1 MFTRR
6 TVAGTLLVMILYELA
21 TTLPHFLSMAL
32 TRVKSPLTNK
42 TILAF
47 DFINYNE
54 RVGILSTLLSFSI
67 PTSISFLIVIV
78 GTILLVVKLQQSSN
92 FRRSIAGNSW
102 ETAISARDRTL
113 SRSIIGICVMYIVCL
128 SPNVVIFLVSTAFP
142 PFHIRDPVYGNVA
155 YLSINFGILV
165 QGINA
170 SMNMFVYLH
179 MMSPYR
185 KTFKKLFLPSTSSAG
200 VERNNGIELELE

>member
-6 TVAGTLLVMILYELA
+6 TMAGTLLVMILYELA

-32 TRVKSPLTNK
+32 MRVMSPLTNK
-42 TILAF
+42 TILVF
-47 DFINYNE
+47 DLTNDNN
-54 RVGILSTLLSFSI
+54 RVGLLSTLLSFSI
-67 PTSISFLIVIV
+67 PTFISFLIVIV
-78 GTILLVVKLQQSSN
+78 GTILLVVKLQQISN
-92 FRRSIAGNSW
+92 FRRSIAGNRW
-102 ETAISARDRTL
+102 ETALSARDRTL

-128 SPNVVIFLVSTAFP
+128 SPNVVVFLLSTAFP

-155 YLSINFGILV
+155 YLSLHFGSLV

-170 SMNMFVYLH
+170 SMNMFIYLH

-185 KTFKKLFLPSTSSAG
+185 KTFKKLFLRSTSSAG
-200 VERNNGIELELE
+200 ERNNGIELELE